1 MIRHRLQNT
10 MVFEGNWRDV
20 MSVVI
25 AVVKLVRPLV
35 IIVGVFVVILVIII
49 LLYRCCCL
57 FLLLRL

>member
-10 MVFEGNWRDV
+10 MIFEGNWRDV
-20 MSVVI
+20 MSIVI

-35 IIVGVFVVILVIII
+35 IIVAMLVVIVVILI
-49 LLYRCCCL
+49 LLYRCCCR